1 MNYKNIIEKVLEE
14 YQENKNISR
23 LSKIYSI
30 HRSTITYWIK
40 KKSHVKIQSSDR
52 LL

>member
-23 LSKIYSI
+23 LDVEK
-30 HRSTITYWIK
+30 IK
-40 KKSHVKIQSSDR
+40 KLVGIKE
-52 LL
+52 

>member
-30 HRSTITYWIK
+30 HRSPVPATPCSVT
-40 KKSHVKIQSSDR
+40 
-52 LL
+52 L